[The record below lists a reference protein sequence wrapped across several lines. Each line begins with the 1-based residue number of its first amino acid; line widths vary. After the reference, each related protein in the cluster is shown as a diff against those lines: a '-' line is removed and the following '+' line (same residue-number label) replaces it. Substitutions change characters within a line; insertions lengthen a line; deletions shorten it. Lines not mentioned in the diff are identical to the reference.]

1 MDRVCNLQL
10 RHPDLMK
17 NLIAEHEAI
26 IIAIDARNAEA
37 AANAM
42 RRHLNGILSD
52 LPQIEADN
60 PDLFE

>member
-1 MDRVCNLQL
+1 
-10 RHPDLMK
+10 MK

>member
-1 MDRVCNLQL
+1 
-10 RHPDLMK
+10 MK

-26 IIAIDARNAEA
+26 IAAIDSRDAEA
-37 AANAM
+37 AAAAM

-52 LPQIEADN
+52 LPQIEASH